1 MRRPLRAFLTRLGLA
16 EVADSLRG
24 ATASAERHYRSW
36 RLSVLLP
43 VGTLI
48 ALTATD
54 LALLSTR
61 RPVMALFLVVPVL
74 GLLGAP
80 NSVRCA
86 RLGVVTLLVTSV
98 LGVLHWPDRPV
109 VVVTVLIGVAVVT
122 WIAWAA
128 ARSFQRQTQ
137 VLGDV
142 RTVAEAM
149 QRAVLDPLP
158 RQIGPLRLEA
168 RYLAAAA
175 EARVGGDFYAALSTR
190 FGVRLILGDV
200 CGHGMPAV
208 QTAADAVA
216 TFRDLAYLEPTLAG
230 IALRMNLALR
240 HPNRDRPFVAAL
252 LVEIPHGCTTAT
264 ILCCGHAPPLL
275 IRGGK
280 AFHLDLRPHCLPLGL
295 LQLQSAP
302 CVAHPVELAPGD
314 SLLLSTDGV
323 TEARDARNRFYPL
336 AERATALYRADPAG
350 FLDALQADLLR
361 HTDGQG
367 SDNGVKTGRLHDD
380 AVLLLARFD
389 AAVHQDRRPDPDVHE
404 HATGL

>member
-1 MRRPLRAFLTRLGLA
+1 MRRPFRAFLARLGLA

-24 ATASAERHYRSW
+24 ATAPAERDHQSW

-48 ALTATD
+48 ALTGID
-54 LALLSTR
+54 LALLSRKRTIL
-61 RPVMALFLVVPVL
+61 ALFLVVPVL
-74 GLLGAP
+74 GLIGAP
-80 NSVRCA
+80 SSVRCV
-86 RLGVVTLLVTSV
+86 RLGLVTFLLSSV
-98 LGVLHWPDRPV
+98 LGVLHWNHRPV
-109 VVVTVLIGVAVVT
+109 VVVSVLIGAIVMT
-122 WIAWAA
+122 WIGWYA
-128 ARSFQRQTQ
+128 ARSFQRQSR

-175 EARVGGDFYAALSTR
+175 EAHVGGDFYAALSTR

-216 TFRDLAYLEPTLAG
+216 TFRDLAYLEPSLTG

-240 HPNRDRPFVAAL
+240 HPNHDRPFVAAL
-252 LVEIPHGCTTAT
+252 LVEIPHGSTTAS
-264 ILCCGHAPPLL
+264 ILCCGHASPLL
-275 IRGGK
+275 LRGGQ

-314 SLLLSTDGV
+314 RLLLSTDGV
-323 TEARDARNRFYPL
+323 AEARDGRNRFYPL
-336 AERATALYRADPAG
+336 AERATALYCDDPSR
-350 FLDALQADLLR
+350 FLDALQTDLLR

-367 SDNGVKTGRLHDD
+367 SDDGTRRGRLHDD

-389 AAVHQDRRPDPDVHE
+389 AAVHHDRRPDPDFRQP
-404 HATGL
+404 ATGL